1 MRKILLA
8 LALSCAAGVSA
19 QDDPVLMTIGDRE
32 INRSEFEYL
41 YEKNNSGDAIDKK
54 SLGDYLDL
62 FTKFK
67 MKVIEAENMGLDTT
81 QAFRTE
87 FYGYRSQLIRPYL
100 IDKELEDRLYREAYD
115 HLKEDVEISNI
126 LFLLPQN
133 ASPEDTLRVYQD
145 ALRAYDALRDGD
157 FAIVADSLSNDSNII
172 ARNGGYIGYLTG
184 MMVEWPW
191 ENAIYTTPV
200 GSVTGPVRV
209 SYGYNISKVLNRR
222 PAVGT
227 VRASHILIPVREG
240 MTGEQRNEAYHKAL
254 DIKKRIDAGED
265 FAAIAKSSSAD
276 RSSASKGG
284 DLSWFG
290 VGRMVRPFEDAAFR
304 LDSGEVSDPVQTDF
318 GWHIIKVT
326 GKKGIDPFEIKRAA
340 IQQRMLH
347 DGRNDMV
354 QNSFVDKKKKEY
366 GLKVDEAVLAVVDSV
381 ISAAKGNDAEL
392 MASVDS
398 LSGMTVIEFRDNR
411 ITADKLVAFYALNG
425 KNMSAAQAA
434 ELLAD
439 LELLRYEDSM
449 LEEKYPEFGHLM
461 SEYHDGMLLFEISNR
476 MVWEKAAKD
485 EAGLAAYFTEH
496 RKDYAWKEKHYKG
509 FVVMCAD
516 EETVAEVRRMYKELP
531 ADSFFLYVRTEL
543 NNDSVQRAFIE
554 RGIWTKGENAVVDRL
569 AFKDKKVEI
578 ADNGRFP
585 YPVVLGRMLRKYP
598 EEYKDVRGA
607 VTTDYQQYVEDE
619 WVKSLVEKYPVKVN
633 EEVLSSIK
641 EL

>member
-1 MRKILLA
+1 
-8 LALSCAAGVSA
+8 
-19 QDDPVLMTIGDRE
+19 
-32 INRSEFEYL
+32 
-41 YEKNNSGDAIDKK
+41 
-54 SLGDYLDL
+54 
-62 FTKFK
+62 
-67 MKVIEAENMGLDTT
+67 
-81 QAFRTE
+81 
-87 FYGYRSQLIRPYL
+87 
-100 IDKELEDRLYREAYD
+100 
-115 HLKEDVEISNI
+115 
-126 LFLLPQN
+126 
-133 ASPEDTLRVYQD
+133 
-145 ALRAYDALRDGD
+145 
-157 FAIVADSLSNDSNII
+157 
-172 ARNGGYIGYLTG
+172 
-184 MMVEWPW
+184 
-191 ENAIYTTPV
+191 
-200 GSVTGPVRV
+200 
-209 SYGYNISKVLNRR
+209 
-222 PAVGT
+222 
-227 VRASHILIPVREG
+227 
-240 MTGEQRNEAYHKAL
+240 
-254 DIKKRIDAGED
+254 
-265 FAAIAKSSSAD
+265 
-276 RSSASKGG
+276 
-284 DLSWFG
+284 
-290 VGRMVRPFEDAAFR
+290 
-304 LDSGEVSDPVQTDF
+304 
-318 GWHIIKVT
+318 
-326 GKKGIDPFEIKRAA
+326 
-340 IQQRMLH
+340 
-347 DGRNDMV
+347 MV

-578 ADNGRFP
+578 AENGRFP

>member
-32 INRSEFEYL
+32 IHRSEFEYL

-145 ALRAYDALRDGD
+145 ALRAYGALRDGD

-240 MTGEQRNEAYHKAL
+240 MTEEQRNEAYHKAL

-290 VGRMVRPFEDAAFR
+290 VGRMVRSFEDAAFR
-304 LDSGEVSDPVQTDF
+304 LDSGEVSDPVRTDF

-381 ISAAKGNDAEL
+381 ISAAKGNDA
-392 MASVDS
+392 
-398 LSGMTVIEFRDNR
+398 
-411 ITADKLVAFYALNG
+411 
-425 KNMSAAQAA
+425 
-434 ELLAD
+434 
-439 LELLRYEDSM
+439 
-449 LEEKYPEFGHLM
+449 
-461 SEYHDGMLLFEISNR
+461 
-476 MVWEKAAKD
+476 
-485 EAGLAAYFTEH
+485 
-496 RKDYAWKEKHYKG
+496 
-509 FVVMCAD
+509 
-516 EETVAEVRRMYKELP
+516 AEVSRI
-531 ADSFFLYVRTEL
+531 FLRVYLILIDDTERYL
-543 NNDSVQRAFIE
+543 VTVPDSVQLMTAAGTVKINFSIL
-554 RGIWTKGENAVVDRL
+554 IH
-569 AFKDKKVEI
+569 I
-578 ADNGRFP
+578 A
-585 YPVVLGRMLRKYP
+585 
-598 EEYKDVRGA
+598 
-607 VTTDYQQYVEDE
+607 
-619 WVKSLVEKYPVKVN
+619 
-633 EEVLSSIK
+633 
-641 EL
+641 